1 MTIGP
6 WVGRAASLR
15 ATVARQEPSR
25 PDVTVMVLID
35 TPSSAD
41 APATDRPPELTDRV
55 RASLAHCHKVAKRA
69 RNFYYGMKLTPE
81 PKRSA
86 LYAIYAFMR
95 ACDDLADDAAESEH
109 PQLGRDRIEAF
120 RRQMVDVLD
129 RGGDGDGAKL
139 PDGPMWPA
147 FLYVMRRYPID
158 PAHLHAMLDGQVA
171 DLFKKNYTSFDELYG
186 YCYNVASTVGLTC
199 VAIWGDNGEHGV
211 AKLAEYRGIA
221 LQLTNIL
228 RDVAEDTQRGRCYL
242 PAEDLCRFE
251 LSPMIFKNGG
261 VFAEK
266 APGVRSDGD
275 PAAGSGAGEAYDRF
289 MRFQIER
296 ARGYYEMSRTLE
308 QHLDP
313 ACRPTC
319 WAMMRIYE
327 GLLDRIANNPRRVLA
342 GRTSLSGYQKAGIAL
357 RATWRRTWA

>member
-1 MTIGP
+1 
-6 WVGRAASLR
+6 
-15 ATVARQEPSR
+15 
-25 PDVTVMVLID
+25 MVLTD
-35 TPSSAD
+35 TPSSAA
-41 APATDRPPELTDRV
+41 APVADQPPELTDGV
-55 RASLAHCHKVAKRA
+55 RASLAHCHRVARRA

-95 ACDDLADDAAESEH
+95 ACDDLADDAAESED
-109 PQLGRDRIEAF
+109 PQIGRERIERF
-120 RRQMVDVLD
+120 RRQMIDVLA
-129 RGGDGDGAKL
+129 GGAGAKL
-139 PDGPMWPA
+139 PDDPMWPA
-147 FLYVMRRYPID
+147 FVYVMRRYPID

-171 DLFKKNYTSFDELYG
+171 DLFKKSYATFNEMYG

-199 VAIWGDNGEHGV
+199 VAIWGDNGERGT

-228 RDVAEDTQRGRCYL
+228 RDVAEDAQRGRCYL
-242 PAEDLCRFE
+242 PAEDLQRFE
-251 LSPMIFKNGG
+251 VPTRIFKEGG
-261 VFAEK
+261 DFSGDLSEAE
-266 APGVRSDGD
+266 AF
-275 PAAGSGAGEAYDRF
+275 DRL

-327 GLLDRIANNPRRVLA
+327 GLLDRIAGNPRRVLSE
-342 GRTSLSGYQKAGIAL
+342 RMSLSGYQKAGIAL